1 MAEYN
6 LPPHPPLLTR
16 GNTGQSF
23 AMSEVS
29 VDPEEEAQRQAQ
41 EYLDQAWAPQSSRG
55 SSAASYEDEHYRVAH
70 PVGVP
75 DSFDE
80 VRATIT
86 AAGRDDIPDR
96 AYNAWLCADC
106 QRPPHGRWRCGVC
119 VPRHR
124 FHRQRGAGPDLE
136 AAAELQQRLDQLG
149 GARRKSKRR
158 RTKRHKRRKRNTRRR
173 RRKYR
178 KRRRSRRG
186 GKKRKTMRGGA
197 PPAGMKSWLENDY
210 DVQRARVSW
219 QTKGKKIT

>member
-1 MAEYN
+1 MAEHN
-6 LPPHPPLLTR
+6 IPHPPILTR
-16 GNTGQSF
+16 ENTGQSF
-23 AMSEVS
+23 AISEVS
-29 VDPEEEAQRQAQ
+29 VDPEEEAQRQAL

-119 VPRHR
+119 VPRRRRRH
-124 FHRQRGAGPDLE
+124 AGHDLE
-136 AAAELQQRLDQLG
+136 QAEALQQRLDQLG

-173 RRKYR
+173 RRRRRKYR

-186 GKKRKTMRGGA
+186 GKKRRSMRGGA
-197 PPAGMKSWLENDY
+197 PPKGMKSWFEMDY
-210 DVQRARVSW
+210 DVQRFRSAW
-219 QTKGKKIT
+219 QTKTKKVI